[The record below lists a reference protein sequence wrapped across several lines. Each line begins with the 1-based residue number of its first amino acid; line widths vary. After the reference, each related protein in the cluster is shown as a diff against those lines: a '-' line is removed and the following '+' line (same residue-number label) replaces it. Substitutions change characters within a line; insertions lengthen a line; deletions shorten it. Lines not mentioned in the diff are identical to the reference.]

1 MKLLVLLAA
10 CGLMSL
16 SAVAQQSSTSHV
28 NGTWKFDLALGDNP
42 LPETCILHDDS
53 PKLTGVCKMPVG
65 EADIVGEINGN
76 DVQWKHMADVFG
88 NSVAFSFT
96 GKVKDDGT
104 MSGTFGIDAFGV
116 SAPFTATKTTAA
128 K

>member
-1 MKLLVLLAA
+1 MKRIALVAA
-10 CGLMSL
+10 FGFGML
-16 SAVAQQSSTSHV
+16 SAVAQQPASAV
-28 NGTWKFDLALGDNP
+28 NGTWKLELALGESP
-42 LPETCILHDDS
+42 LPETCILKDES
-53 PKLTGVCKMPVG
+53 PKLTGVCKMPAG
-65 EADIVGEINGN
+65 EADIVGEIKGN

-104 MSGTFGIDAFGV
+104 MSGTMGIDAFGV
-116 SAPFTATKTTAA
+116 SSPFTAKKLDAA